1 MPEIPSLPPIAD
13 QPLSVVLLAR
23 NAAGH
28 VAVSITDWLGFLDDF
43 RPGAYE
49 VILVDDGS
57 SDGTADKA
65 QTQSDAF
72 PTLRIIRHDQPRGE
86 GAALRAGL
94 QAATRPLVFYAL
106 CDPAYR
112 PEILAQLFARK
123 MTTEDGVEENEIDHV
138 HLMTGFRAGHKVP
151 APLRALGW
159 LARAA
164 CWVLFAYSPRALPG
178 RLGWRRHFGWVLSRL
193 LFGLRH
199 HDVACPVRLI
209 RREILPRIIIQS
221 DGPFAHV
228 ELLAKA
234 NFLGAMMGEE
244 VPLDVR
250 PPAYRGDAGAF
261 LRDGQKVFN
270 HPDFGPAVLPSAE
283 APGVA

>member
-1 MPEIPSLPPIAD
+1 MPAIPQLPPIAD

-23 NAAGH
+23 NAADH
-28 VAVSITDWLGFLDDF
+28 AAATLLSWLTALDAS

-49 VILVDDGS
+49 LILVDDGS
-57 SDGTADKA
+57 GDGTADRA
-65 QTQSDAF
+65 VAVEGVR
-72 PTLRIIRHDQPRGE
+72 LVRLEQPRGE

-94 QAATRPLVFYAL
+94 QAATKPLVFYAP

-112 PEILAQLFARK
+112 PEMLAALFAR
-123 MTTEDGVEENEIDHV
+123 TIQPEDSPQAPEIDHV
-138 HLMTGFRAGHKVP
+138 HLMTGIRAGDRP
-151 APLRALGW
+151 SALMHVVGW
-159 LARAA
+159 LGRAA
-164 CWVLFAYSPRALPG
+164 CVVLFAYTPRPLAG
-178 RLGWRRHFGWVLSRL
+178 RLGWRRQLGWLLCRM

-199 HDVACPVRLI
+199 RDVACPFRLM
-209 RREILPRIIIQS
+209 RREILPRIPIQS

-234 NFLGAMMGEE
+234 NFLGALMGEE

-270 HPDFGPAVLPSAE
+270 HPDFGPAVLPPAE